1 MYLHLFIVAF
11 AVIAAATFGP
21 ARASHYDPSMY
32 WTMVVEDA
40 TSVPIGAYEFC
51 RRAPGECRGPSSS
64 TGQPVV
70 LTETL
75 WRTLVDVN
83 IRLNQEIRPATDKEL
98 YGREEYW
105 TYPTGSGDC
114 EDYVLA
120 KRRSLVEAGWPL
132 TSLMVAVVRKADG
145 EGHAVLIVATDRGDL
160 VLDNLDGYI
169 RRWTETPYL
178 YLKRQV
184 GGDLRTWYGIFDDRH
199 LVVAS
204 TGRAAH

>member
-1 MYLHLFIVAF
+1 MYLHRFIVALAIF
-11 AVIAAATFGP
+11 AAAPFGVVK
-21 ARASHYDPSMY
+21 ADHYDPSAY
-32 WTMVVEDA
+32 QTMVTGAA
-40 TSVPIGAYEFC
+40 TSIPIGAYEFC
-51 RRAPGECRGPSSS
+51 RRQPLECKGSSS
-64 TGQPVV
+64 PAAEPVV
-70 LTETL
+70 LTEAL
-75 WRTLVDVN
+75 WETLVDVN
-83 IRLNQEIRPATDKEL
+83 FRVNANTHPATDEEL

-120 KRRSLVEAGWPL
+120 KRRTLLEAGWPPS
-132 TSLMVAVVRKADG
+132 SLMVAVVRKSDD

-178 YLKRQV
+178 YVKRQV
-184 GGDLRTWYGIFDDRH
+184 GDDLITWYGIFDDRH

-204 TGRAAH
+204 TGSGGH